1 MPLTGNTVSVCGLS
15 ADTDYELYIV
25 RTDDSA
31 ACSETRLVR
40 VGFVP
45 GKVINYIHPYDTAY
59 SFSGTSLD
67 SPSLVKLTSG
77 RLIASMGVHKSQ
89 QYGENLTL
97 LYYSDDGGE
106 SWNYLCE
113 LFPLEWGSLFVDGEK
128 LYCLGVSRPYGDL
141 LIGCSHS

>member
-45 GKVINYIHPYDTAY
+45 GKVINYLHPDDTAY

-89 QYGENLTL
+89 QY
-97 LYYSDDGGE
+97 
-106 SWNYLCE
+106 
-113 LFPLEWGSLFVDGEK
+113 
-128 LYCLGVSRPYGDL
+128 
-141 LIGCSHS
+141 